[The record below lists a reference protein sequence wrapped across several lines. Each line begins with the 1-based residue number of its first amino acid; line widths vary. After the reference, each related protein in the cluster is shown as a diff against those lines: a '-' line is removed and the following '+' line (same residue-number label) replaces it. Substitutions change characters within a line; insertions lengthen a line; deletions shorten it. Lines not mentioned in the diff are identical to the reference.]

1 MRDARHGREKTLLL
15 RTLAGGESQGT
26 HRAPVKTTQKADE
39 ARASSDI
46 TRQLQCAFHRFG
58 ARLTEKTKHRLAHR
72 RQCVDFFAECDLPLM
87 AKIRRNVQELRSE
100 ERRVGK
106 EWRTRR

>member
-1 MRDARHGREKTLLL
+1 MRDARHRREKTLLL

-72 RQCVDFFAECDLPLM
+72 RQCVDFFAQCDLLLM
-87 AKIRRNVQELRSE
+87 AKIRRNVQELIGCVLDSLNDLW
-100 ERRVGK
+100 V
-106 EWRTRR
+106 